1 MKVEIWSDVICPF
14 CYIGKR
20 NFERA
25 LAQFADRDTLDIIW
39 KSFQLDSSMPEE
51 ANESYEQYLVRRKGL
66 SNEQVKVMLQNVT
79 HSARQVGLDYKFD
92 DAVMVNSHK
101 AHCFIQFAKL
111 HNKGNEAEERLFK
124 AFFTDG
130 ENIADHTT
138 LSKLGAELG
147 FDEKTMQDVLDD
159 HRYAIE
165 VNRDIQEARNLGVNG
180 VPFFVFNRKYAISG
194 AQPSHVFF
202 ETLQKSFSE
211 WREQNP
217 VPQLEIQQGQ
227 SCNVDGICE

>member
-1 MKVEIWSDVICPF
+1 
-14 CYIGKR
+14 
-20 NFERA
+20 
-25 LAQFADRDTLDIIW
+25 
-39 KSFQLDSSMPEE
+39 
-51 ANESYEQYLVRRKGL
+51 
-66 SNEQVKVMLQNVT
+66 
-79 HSARQVGLDYKFD
+79 
-92 DAVMVNSHK
+92 
-101 AHCFIQFAKL
+101 
-111 HNKGNEAEERLFK
+111 K